1 MAHNGLQMH
10 LQCGPGDIA
19 PAVLLPGDPGRVAP
33 AAP

>member
-10 LQCGPGDIA
+10 LQCGPSDIA
-19 PAVLLPGDPGRVAP
+19 PAVPLPGDPGRAAL